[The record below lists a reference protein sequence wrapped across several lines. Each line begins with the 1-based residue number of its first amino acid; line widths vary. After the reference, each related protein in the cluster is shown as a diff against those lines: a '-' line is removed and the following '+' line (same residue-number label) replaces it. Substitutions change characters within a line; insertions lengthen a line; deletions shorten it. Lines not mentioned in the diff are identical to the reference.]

1 MDEKEEKNK
10 LPAEKRERER
20 RWDTKSARENM
31 GMEKRLDERRTGKPR
46 RRGPGVPNILPQENP
61 PDNSET

>member
-20 RWDTKSARENM
+20 RWNTKSARENM
-31 GMEKRLDERRTGKPR
+31 GMERRLAERRMGKPQ
-46 RRGPGVPNILPQENP
+46 RRGADMPKILPQENP
-61 PDNSET
+61 SDNSET